1 MEKFYSPLLYGAT
14 SQTILIILP
23 LYKSS
28 LFVAVKK
35 TGSQTDC
42 PFNTSLEKTNDEI
55 AQMLLEITSPNV
67 APECR
72 GGQKRNKAKSN

>member
-35 TGSQTDC
+35 KRGPKLT
-42 PFNTSLEKTNDEI
+42 
-55 AQMLLEITSPNV
+55 ALLIP
-67 APECR
+67 A
-72 GGQKRNKAKSN
+72 